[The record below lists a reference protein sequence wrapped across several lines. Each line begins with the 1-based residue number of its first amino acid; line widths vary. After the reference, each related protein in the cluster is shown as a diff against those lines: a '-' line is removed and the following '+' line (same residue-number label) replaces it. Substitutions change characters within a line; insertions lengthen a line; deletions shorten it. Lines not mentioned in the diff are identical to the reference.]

1 MEEYFNKNLSHFIK
15 DFACK
20 GEVIAKYKNKKPISK
35 IARELSFPISE
46 ESVIQILWE
55 YLIDNNIVLL
65 YDVDSKENEQVDY
78 EKKVDAVGKVH
89 FEAVKR
95 KKIQKDKYVLI
106 DIVSLRCGIDKL
118 NSMCDFEREM
128 IEKLPFENR
137 SYYIK
142 KEWV

>member
-20 GEVIAKYKNKKPISK
+20 GEIIAKYKNKKPISK
-35 IARELSFPISE
+35 IVKELSFPISE

-65 YDVDSKENEQVDY
+65 YDVDSKKNEQVDY

-106 DIVSLRCGIDKL
+106 DIVSLRCDIDKL

-137 SYYIK
+137 SYYVK

>member
-35 IARELSFPISE
+35 IVRELSFPISE

-106 DIVSLRCGIDKL
+106 DIVSLRCDIDKL

-128 IEKLPFENR
+128 VEKLPFENR

>member
-35 IARELSFPISE
+35 IVRELSFPISE

-106 DIVSLRCGIDKL
+106 DIVSLRCDIDKL

-137 SYYIK
+137 SYYVK